1 MPKGHFQQPPSHSP
15 ISFEPL
21 IFLPFLFFH
30 SPKVCFFSLP
40 LYLSSFHSTYLF
52 NLISPL
58 HSPTQTGHL
67 SKTPIL
73 SFSSFFYSLSPF
85 SFTQNRSAYSLAFSF
100 SSFSS
105 SSSTICTFFN
115 PFLEFL
121 PLNSTPL
128 YAYVRHN
135 VWFNGLWVVSI
146 LEARI

>member
-1 MPKGHFQQPPSHSP
+1 MPKCHFQQPPSHSP

-21 IFLPFLFFH
+21 IRPFSLLPLTQSMFLLSSSLPFFLPLHLSFQ
-30 SPKVCFFSLP
+30 PYFSTP
-40 LYLSSFHSTYLF
+40 LTYT
-52 NLISPL
+52 NRP
-58 HSPTQTGHL
+58 HL

-105 SSSTICTFFN
+105 SSSTICTSFK
-115 PFLEFL
+115 PFL